1 MQVYEVGS
9 VFISRF
15 PHYLSYLTEEANL
28 MIYTVSVDIETDAQ
42 SRPVGEFIQGLRQ
55 TVTLARQAYED

>member
-15 PHYLSYLTEEANL
+15 PHYLPYLTEEANL

-42 SRPVGEFIQGLRQ
+42 SRPVGEFIQGLR
-55 TVTLARQAYED
+55 